1 MFKTSLDTIFGI
13 YEDIHKL
20 LYGNGFIEV
29 SIKKSRINFEFED
42 GNLLHANAVTGLLQD
57 PLITENYL
65 YMTSLNDDIRITCD
79 VDDTVLHNMVPSDSI
94 FAPYF
99 ELLEELGEHICQCPA
114 LEFVVSE
121 NFLKIFIDKPS
132 ISLNDLEKIKEI
144 FDEEFTIEVHKQ
156 RPYCLFVKTVN
167 EKVDVNP
174 TTVNKTSHDFSTLTV
189 KNSSNLVDAPL
200 TSDMIRKI

>member
-20 LYGNGFIEV
+20 THGNGLIEV
-29 SIKKSRINFEFED
+29 SVKKSRINFEFED
-42 GNLLHANAVTGLLQD
+42 GNLLHSNAIIGLLED
-57 PLITENYL
+57 PLITEDYL

-79 VDDTVLHNMVPSDSI
+79 VDETVAHNMVPTQSI
-94 FAPYF
+94 FSPYF

-144 FDEEFTIEVHKQ
+144 FDEDFTIEVHKQ
-156 RPYCLFVKTVN
+156 RPYCLFVKTNPKQIETDNSEITN
-167 EKVDVNP
+167 ETN
-174 TTVNKTSHDFSTLTV
+174 DFSDFTMTTIPG
-189 KNSSNLVDAPL
+189 PL
-200 TSDMIRKI
+200 TSSMVRKI